1 MANDA
6 AMYEFLQQDNV
17 LSAEERYRLCQQSYM
32 HGNTAPKLQ
41 PEAQPEFTP
50 EIHRSRRSDISTP
63 EISMRRSTHKKGSA
77 PKTFLA
83 AAFAMGLLGA
93 VIYGRVQTNEIYG
106 EIARETKEYELVQS
120 ENVRMHSDLEAKV
133 AIKSVEE
140 YAEQELGLQQLDQ
153 SQIEYI
159 QLQTDDSVEIPD
171 EEKNLFVRIKDKFE
185 SFMEYL
191 KG

>member
-1 MANDA
+1 MEIIQTISGMSERTVVYTHDGVRGSLTRPAIVSFEE
-6 AMYEFLQQDNV
+6 MYREIKELLEGKDDGLQ
-17 LSAEERYRLCQQSYM
+17 
-32 HGNTAPKLQ
+32 
-41 PEAQPEFTP
+41 
-50 EIHRSRRSDISTP
+50 
-63 EISMRRSTHKKGSA
+63 
-77 PKTFLA
+77 
-83 AAFAMGLLGA
+83 
-93 VIYGRVQTNEIYG
+93 
-106 EIARETKEYELVQS
+106 ETKEYEIVQS

>member
-1 MANDA
+1 M
-6 AMYEFLQQDNV
+6 
-17 LSAEERYRLCQQSYM
+17 
-32 HGNTAPKLQ
+32 
-41 PEAQPEFTP
+41 
-50 EIHRSRRSDISTP
+50 
-63 EISMRRSTHKKGSA
+63 
-77 PKTFLA
+77 
-83 AAFAMGLLGA
+83 
-93 VIYGRVQTNEIYG
+93 
-106 EIARETKEYELVQS
+106 
-120 ENVRMHSDLEAKV
+120 
-133 AIKSVEE
+133 EE

>member
-50 EIHRSRRSDISTP
+50 EIHRSRGSDISTP
-63 EISMRRSTHKKGSA
+63 HISMRGSTHNKGSA
-77 PKTFLA
+77 PNTFFA

-106 EIARETKEYELVQS
+106 EIARETKEYEIVQS

>member
-6 AMYEFLQQDNV
+6 AMYDFLQQDNV
-17 LSAEERYRLCQQSYM
+17 LSAEERYRISQQSYM

-41 PEAQPEFTP
+41 HESQPEFQP
-50 EIHRSRRSDISTP
+50 EIRRSRRTEISTP
-63 EISMRRSTHKKGSA
+63 EISMRRSTQKKGSA
-77 PKTFLA
+77 PKAVLA
-83 AAFAMGLLGA
+83 AAFTITLLCA

-106 EIARETKEYELVQS
+106 QIAKETKEYEIIQS

-140 YAEQELGLQQLDQ
+140 YAEQQLGLQQLDQ

-159 QLQTDDSVEIPD
+159 QLQTDDSVEIPE

>member
-1 MANDA
+1 MA
-6 AMYEFLQQDNV
+6 
-17 LSAEERYRLCQQSYM
+17 
-32 HGNTAPKLQ
+32 
-41 PEAQPEFTP
+41 
-50 EIHRSRRSDISTP
+50 
-63 EISMRRSTHKKGSA
+63 
-77 PKTFLA
+77 
-83 AAFAMGLLGA
+83 LLGA

-106 EIARETKEYELVQS
+106 EIARETKEYEIVQS

>member
-1 MANDA
+1 M
-6 AMYEFLQQDNV
+6 
-17 LSAEERYRLCQQSYM
+17 
-32 HGNTAPKLQ
+32 
-41 PEAQPEFTP
+41 
-50 EIHRSRRSDISTP
+50 
-63 EISMRRSTHKKGSA
+63 
-77 PKTFLA
+77 A

-106 EIARETKEYELVQS
+106 EIARETKEYEIVQS

>member
-6 AMYEFLQQDNV
+6 AMYDFLQQDNV
-17 LSAEERYRLCQQSYM
+17 LSAEERYRISQQSYM

-41 PEAQPEFTP
+41 PESQPEFQP
-50 EIHRSRRSDISTP
+50 EIRRSRRTEISTP
-63 EISMRRSTHKKGSA
+63 EISMRRSTQKKGTA
-77 PKTFLA
+77 PKAFLA
-83 AAFAMGLLGA
+83 AAFTITLLGA

-106 EIARETKEYELVQS
+106 QIAKETKEYEIIQS

-140 YAEQELGLQQLDQ
+140 YAEQQLGLQQLDQ

-159 QLQTDDSVEIPD
+159 QLQTDDSVEIPE

>member
-1 MANDA
+1 M
-6 AMYEFLQQDNV
+6 
-17 LSAEERYRLCQQSYM
+17 
-32 HGNTAPKLQ
+32 
-41 PEAQPEFTP
+41 
-50 EIHRSRRSDISTP
+50 
-63 EISMRRSTHKKGSA
+63 
-77 PKTFLA
+77 
-83 AAFAMGLLGA
+83 
-93 VIYGRVQTNEIYG
+93 
-106 EIARETKEYELVQS
+106 
-120 ENVRMHSDLEAKV
+120 